1 MPMTQM
7 TQARMDDTRAGER
20 LEAARAVLA
29 RAEEDARA
37 SSARGQDASSGSD
50 TRVTPGRRGGRS
62 SRGRSSGGGRAERR
76 ARDAEAPPL
85 EAERDAEADTEAV
98 ARAIVLRQL
107 TMGPRSRAQLED
119 KLRAKG
125 CPDDA
130 AVAVLDRFT
139 ELGLIDDHAYAQM
152 LVNSQH
158 QSRGLARRALA
169 RELRR
174 KGVGEEHAEDALA
187 QVDSA
192 DEEARARELV
202 RKKLR
207 TMHGLE
213 AVVQTRRLAGMLAR
227 KGYSSS
233 MSYRVIREELD
244 QAPEHRR
251 D

>member
-1 MPMTQM
+1 MPMTQ
-7 TQARMDDTRAGER
+7 TRMDDTRVDDTRASER
-20 LEAARAVLA
+20 LDAARAALA

-37 SSARGQDASSGSD
+37 SSARSQDTSSGSD
-50 TRVTPGRRGGRS
+50 TPGRRGARS
-62 SRGRSSGGGRAERR
+62 SLGRSSGGRRAERR
-76 ARDAEAPPL
+76 AKDAETPPP
-85 EAERDAEADTEAV
+85 EAERDAEADPEAV

-169 RELRR
+169 HELRR
-174 KGVGEEHAEDALA
+174 KGVGDEHVEDALA
-187 QVDSA
+187 QVDST